1 MAARGILEFFAR
13 HKVAGNLILVLM
25 ILFGLLGMGQLNRQL
40 MPDFSIEQIQID
52 ITWPGA
58 SPQDIQANVVEPL
71 ERELLL
77 LDSVDKL
84 DATAFEGRAVV
95 MAEFDFGSNMAKA
108 LTDVQSSVARV
119 ATFPQEMERPVVRLL
134 QPSEVICNIEI
145 SGPFSESAL
154 KSYAWEIRNDLLQ
167 LGVSSVRMSGLRRSE
182 LRVEVPAETLRRLD
196 LTLEDIA
203 GRIARSSLDLPGGT
217 VDTERISRQI
227 RSERRARTAAELG
240 EVEVL
245 ASDSGE
251 RLRLK
256 DIARI
261 HETSADGEVAR
272 QVGGNPSINLNVR
285 RSRGVDSMV
294 AQQTVESYLEEFKA
308 RAPDSLKVDL
318 FDVFADQVTQRVSML
333 LTNGFGGLML
343 VLAVLYVF
351 LGGRPSFW
359 VAVGIPVSFLAAM
372 AGMAAVGLS
381 LNMISMFALIMGIGI
396 IVDDAIVV
404 SEHASKLHASGV
416 PGGEAAERASRV
428 MFPPV
433 LAASLTTL
441 AAFLPI
447 LMIEEEVG
455 SVVREL
461 PITLGLVIL
470 ASLVE
475 CFLVLPMHL
484 RSALSAQ
491 RPPAR
496 WRRRFEAGFARM
508 RDGFFSR
515 LLEGALRQR
524 YASVTTAV
532 CLFLLSITLMGTG
545 RVGFDFFPAPESD
558 LVYAN
563 FALAPGA
570 PRRDSEA
577 MVAELGRAA
586 RAAERN
592 LGAAEGELVVFG
604 VGSVATRDPGVGN
617 APLEVSGDHM
627 GVYTLE
633 LAPGD
638 IRSVRN
644 EAFIEAWKQETRR
657 AAGVEKL
664 IFFSRQIAGP
674 PGSDLDLS
682 LSGSNL
688 EDLKAAAGYVAR
700 WLVAVPGVDSVD
712 DDLPRGKQEVLLE
725 ITPAGEAMGLSAA
738 EVARQVRNAYEGA
751 VADRVPRDEE
761 ELKVLVKLPEAGPG
775 QAGLRNLYLRSR
787 TGEEVPLTEV
797 VNLRQRVGFAQIRRI
812 DGLTQVSVSAD
823 LNPALTTSGQIIR
836 ALDEQGVIRAVR
848 EQYGVSVSFKGRA
861 EQQTA
866 ALADFQMAGIVALG
880 SIYIVLAWVFARYG
894 TPLVVMSVIPF
905 GLVGAVLGHL
915 ALGFNLSMFSL
926 VALLGLAGVLV
937 NDSIILVS
945 AVQRHRDEGDSLR
958 NALLNGARE
967 RLRPVLMTSLTTIV
981 GVTPILFEAS
991 LQAQL
996 VQPLAITLVFGLMLA
1011 PPLVLIYVPCV
1022 MAIGGDLRR
1031 GLRARRTSLQTTP
1044 ARLGDT
1050 TGVA

>member
-1 MAARGILEFFAR
+1 MATNRFLVFFAR
-13 HKVAGNLILVLM
+13 HKVAGNLILALM
-25 ILFGLLGMGQLNRQL
+25 ILFGLLGLGQLNRQL

-52 ITWPGA
+52 ITWAGA

-77 LDSVDKL
+77 LDNVDKL
-84 DATAFEGRAVV
+84 DATAFDGRAVV
-95 MAEFDFGSNMAKA
+95 NAEFDFGSNMAKA
-108 LTDVQSSVARV
+108 LTDVQSAVARV

-196 LTLEDIA
+196 LTLDDVAE
-203 GRIARSSLDLPGGT
+203 RIGRSSLDLPGGT
-217 VDTERISRQI
+217 VDNERISRQI

-261 HETSADGEVAR
+261 HETSAEGEVAR
-272 QVGGNPSINLNVR
+272 RVDGHPSINLNVR
-285 RSRGVDSMV
+285 RSRGSDSMV
-294 AQQTVESYLEEFKA
+294 AQQIVEDYIETFKA
-308 RAPDSLKVDL
+308 RAPSSLKVDL
-318 FDVFADQVTQRVSML
+318 FDVFAEQVTQRVNML
-333 LTNGFGGLML
+333 LTNGFSGLLL
-343 VLAVLYVF
+343 VLAVLYLF

-416 PGGEAAERASRV
+416 PGGEAAERASQV

-433 LAASLTTL
+433 MAASLTTL

-447 LMIEEEVG
+447 LLIEEEVG
-455 SVVREL
+455 SIVREL

-484 RSALSAQ
+484 RSALGAR

-496 WRRRFEAGFARM
+496 WRQRFEVGFESLKN
-508 RDGFFSR
+508 GPFSR

-532 CLFLLSITLMGTG
+532 CLFLLSVTLMGTG

-570 PRRDSEA
+570 PRRDSEE

-586 RAAERN
+586 RAAERR
-592 LGAAEGELVVFG
+592 LGAAPEELVVFG
-604 VGSVATRDPGVGN
+604 VGAVATRDPGVGN

-674 PGSDLDLS
+674 PGADLDLS

-688 EDLKAAAGYVAR
+688 EDLKAAAGDVAR
-700 WLVAVPGVDSVD
+700 WLIAVPGVDSVD

-725 ITPAGEAMGLSAA
+725 ITPAGEAMGFSAA

-751 VADRVPRDEE
+751 LADRVPREEE

-775 QAGLRNLYLRSR
+775 QAGLRNLHLRSR
-787 TGEEVPLTEV
+787 TGQEVPLTEI

-823 LNPALTTSGQIIR
+823 LNPAITTSGQVIRAMEQQGIIR
-836 ALDEQGVIRAVR
+836 AARQ
-848 EQYGVSVSFKGRA
+848 QYGVSVTFKGRA
-861 EQQTA
+861 EQQTE
-866 ALADFQMAGIVALG
+866 ALADFRMAGIVALG

-905 GLVGAVLGHL
+905 GLVGAILGHMV
-915 ALGFNLSMFSL
+915 LGFNLSLFSL

-945 AVQRHRDEGDSLR
+945 AVQRHREEGAALVE
-958 NALLNGARE
+958 ALLDGTRE
-967 RLRPVLMTSLTTIV
+967 RLRPVLMTSITTIV
-981 GVTPILFEAS
+981 GVTPILFES
-991 LQAQL
+991 SVQAQL
-996 VQPLAITLVFGLMLA
+996 VQPLAITLVFGMMLA
-1011 PPLVLIYVPCV
+1011 PPLVLVYVPCV
-1022 MAIGGDLRR
+1022 MAIGGDVRRWLRSR
-1031 GLRARRTSLQTTP
+1031 RAATDPRPKP
-1044 ARLGDT
+1044 ASPSG
-1050 TGVA
+1050 

>member
-1 MAARGILEFFAR
+1 MAANRMLVFFTH
-13 HKVAGNLILVLM
+13 HKVAGNLILALM
-25 ILFGLLGMGQLNRQL
+25 ILFGLLGMSQLNRQL
-40 MPDFSIEQIQID
+40 MPDFTLEQIQID
-52 ITWPGA
+52 ITWTGA

-77 LDSVDKL
+77 LDNVDKL
-84 DATAFEGRAVV
+84 DATAFDGRAVV

-119 ATFPQEMERPVVRLL
+119 ATFPQEMERPVIRLL

-196 LTLEDIA
+196 LTLDDVA
-203 GRIARSSLDLPGGT
+203 QRIARSSLDLPAGT
-217 VDTERISRQI
+217 VDTERISRQV
-227 RSERRARTAAELG
+227 RSERRVRTAAELG

-272 QVGGNPSINLNVR
+272 RVGEHPSINLNVR

-294 AQQTVESYLEEFKA
+294 AQQIVEGYLEEFKA
-308 RAPDSLKVDL
+308 RAPSSLKVDL
-318 FDVFADQVTQRVSML
+318 FDVFADQVTQRVNML
-333 LTNGFGGLML
+333 LTNGFGGLIL
-343 VLAVLYVF
+343 VLAVLYLF

-359 VAVGIPVSFLAAM
+359 VAIGIPVSFLASM

-381 LNMISMFALIMGIGI
+381 LNLISMFALIMGIGI

-404 SEHASKLHASGV
+404 SEHAGKLHASGT
-416 PGGEAAERASRV
+416 PGGEAAVRAAQI

-433 LAASLTTL
+433 MAASLTTL

-447 LMIEEEVG
+447 LLIEEEVG
-455 SVVREL
+455 SVVKEL
-461 PITLGLVIL
+461 PITLSLVIL

-484 RSALSAQ
+484 RSALSKQ

-496 WRRRFEAGFARM
+496 WRRRFEVGFARF
-508 RDGFFSR
+508 RDRPFSR
-515 LLEGALRQR
+515 FLNSALRQR
-524 YASVTTAV
+524 YASVMTAV
-532 CLFLLSITLMGTG
+532 CLFLLSITLMATG

-563 FALAPGA
+563 FSLAPGA
-570 PRRDSEA
+570 PRRDSEE

-586 RAAERN
+586 RAAERR
-592 LGAAEGELVVFG
+592 LGAAPGELVAFG
-604 VGSVATRDPGVGN
+604 VGSVATRDPGIGN
-617 APLEVSGDHM
+617 APLEVSGDHL

-638 IRSVRN
+638 VRSVRN

-674 PGSDLDLS
+674 PGSDVDLS
-682 LSGSNL
+682 LSGSSL

-725 ITPAGEAMGLSAA
+725 ITPAGEAMSFSAQ

-751 VADRVPRDEE
+751 LADRVPRDEE

-787 TGEEVPLTEV
+787 SGEEVPLTEV

-823 LNPALTTSGQIIR
+823 LNPTMTTSGQVIRAMEEQGIIR
-836 ALDEQGVIRAVR
+836 AIR
-848 EQYGVSVSFKGRA
+848 EQYGVSVNFKGRA
-861 EQQTA
+861 EQQTE
-866 ALADFQMAGIVALG
+866 ALADFRMAGIVALG

-905 GLVGAVLGHL
+905 GLVGAILGHMV
-915 ALGFNLSMFSL
+915 LGFNLSMFSL

-945 AVQRHRDEGDSLR
+945 AVQRHRDKGDSLME
-958 NALLNGARE
+958 ALQAGARE
-967 RLRPVLMTSLTTIV
+967 RLRPVLMTSITTIV

-996 VQPLAITLVFGLMLA
+996 LQPLAITLVFGLMLA
-1011 PPLVLIYVPCV
+1011 PLLVLVYVPCV

-1031 GLRARRTSLQTTP
+1031 WLRAWRSRRTTSDPTPVSL
-1044 ARLGDT
+1044 
-1050 TGVA
+1050 TG

>member
-1 MAARGILEFFAR
+1 MAANRILVFFAR
-13 HKVAGNLILVLM
+13 HRVAGNLILALM
-25 ILFGLLGMGQLNRQL
+25 ILFGLLGLGQLNRQL
-40 MPDFSIEQIQID
+40 MPDFTLEQIQID
-52 ITWPGA
+52 ITWAGA
-58 SPQDIQANVVEPL
+58 SPQDIQTNVIEPL
-71 ERELLL
+71 ERELVL
-77 LDSVDKL
+77 LDNVDKL
-84 DATAFEGRAVV
+84 DATAFEGRAVLQ
-95 MAEFDFGSNMAKA
+95 AEFDFGSNMAKA
-108 LTDVQSSVARV
+108 LTDVQSAVARV
-119 ATFPQEMERPVVRLL
+119 ATFPQEMERPVVRLI
-134 QPSEVICNIEI
+134 QPSEIICNIEI
-145 SGPFSESAL
+145 SGPFSESTL

-167 LGVSSVRMSGLRRSE
+167 RGISSVRMRGLRKSE
-182 LRVEVPAETLRRLD
+182 LRVEVPAATLRRLD
-196 LTLEDIA
+196 LTLDDVA
-203 GRIARSSLDLPGGT
+203 QRIARSSLDLPGGT
-217 VDTERISRQI
+217 LDTERISRQI

-245 ASDSGE
+245 ATDSGE

-261 HETSADGEVAR
+261 HETAAQGEVAR
-272 QVGGNPSINLNVR
+272 KVGEHPSINLNVR
-285 RSRGVDSMV
+285 RSRGVDSMI
-294 AQQTVESYLEEFKA
+294 AQQMVESYLEEFKA
-308 RAPDSLKVDL
+308 RAPGSLRVDL
-318 FDVFADQVTQRVSML
+318 YDVFADQVTQRVNML
-333 LTNGFGGLML
+333 LANGFGGLIL
-343 VLAVLYVF
+343 VLAVLYLF
-351 LGGRPSFW
+351 LGGRPAFW
-359 VAVGIPVSFLAAM
+359 VAIGIPVSFLAAM

-404 SEHASKLHASGV
+404 SEHAGKLHASGV

-433 LAASLTTL
+433 MAASLTTL

-455 SVVREL
+455 SVIKEL

-484 RSALSAQ
+484 RSALARQ

-496 WRRRFEAGFARM
+496 WRERFETGFARF
-508 RDGFFSR
+508 RDGLFSR
-515 LLEGALRQR
+515 LLERALRQR
-524 YASVTTAV
+524 YASVTTAL
-532 CLFLLSITLMGTG
+532 CLFLLSIALMGTG

-563 FALAPGA
+563 FSLAPGA
-570 PRRDSEA
+570 PRRDSEE

-586 RAAERN
+586 RVAERQ
-592 LGAAEGELVVFG
+592 LGAAPGELIAFG

-617 APLEVSGDHM
+617 APLEVSGDHL

-638 IRSVRN
+638 TRSIRN
-644 EAFIEAWKQETRR
+644 EAFLEAWKRETERG
-657 AAGVEKL
+657 AGVEKL
-664 IFFSRQIAGP
+664 IFFSRQVAGP
-674 PGSDLDLS
+674 PGSDVDLS
-682 LSGSNL
+682 LSGGSL
-688 EDLKAAAGYVAR
+688 EDLKAAAGLVAR
-700 WLVAVPGVDSVD
+700 WLAAAPGVDSVD

-725 ITPAGEAMGLSAA
+725 ITPAGEAMGFSAA

-751 VADRVPRDEE
+751 LADRVPRDEE

-787 TGEEVPLTEV
+787 SGEEVPLTEV

-823 LNPALTTSGQIIR
+823 LNPALTTSGQIVR
-836 ALDEQGVIRAVR
+836 ALEEQGVIRAVR
-848 EQYGVSVSFKGRA
+848 EQYGVSVDFKGRT
-861 EQQTA
+861 EQQSA
-866 ALADFQMAGIVALG
+866 ALADFRMAGIVALG

-905 GLVGAVLGHL
+905 GLVGAILGHMVF
-915 ALGFNLSMFSL
+915 GFNLSMFSL

-945 AVQRHRDEGDSLR
+945 AVQRRRDDGDSLME
-958 NALLNGARE
+958 ALRHGARE

-981 GVTPILFEAS
+981 GVTPILFEGS

-1011 PPLVLIYVPCV
+1011 PPLVLIYVPCM
-1022 MAIGGDLRR
+1022 MAISSDARHWFK
-1031 GLRARRTSLQTTP
+1031 ARRTAEAPAPGPASL
-1044 ARLGDT
+1044 AG
-1050 TGVA
+1050 

>member
-1 MAARGILEFFAR
+1 MATNRFLVFFAR
-13 HKVAGNLILVLM
+13 HKVAGNLILALM
-25 ILFGLLGMGQLNRQL
+25 ILFGLLGLGQLNRQL

-52 ITWPGA
+52 ITWAGA

-77 LDSVDKL
+77 DNVDKL
-84 DATAFEGRAVV
+84 DATAFDGRAVV
-95 MAEFDFGSNMAKA
+95 NAEFDFGSNMAKA
-108 LTDVQSSVARV
+108 LTDVQSAVARV

-196 LTLEDIA
+196 LTLDDVAE
-203 GRIARSSLDLPGGT
+203 RIGRSSLDLPGGT
-217 VDTERISRQI
+217 VDNERISRQI

-261 HETSADGEVAR
+261 HETSAEGEVAR
-272 QVGGNPSINLNVR
+272 RVDGHPSINLNVR
-285 RSRGVDSMV
+285 RSRGSDSMV
-294 AQQTVESYLEEFKA
+294 AQQIVEDYIETFKA
-308 RAPDSLKVDL
+308 RAPSSLKVDL
-318 FDVFADQVTQRVSML
+318 FDVFAEQVTQRVNML
-333 LTNGFGGLML
+333 LTNGFSGLLL
-343 VLAVLYVF
+343 VLAVLYLF

-416 PGGEAAERASRV
+416 PGGEAAERASQV

-433 LAASLTTL
+433 MAASLTTL

-447 LMIEEEVG
+447 LLIEEEVG
-455 SVVREL
+455 SIVREL

-484 RSALSAQ
+484 RSALGAR

-496 WRRRFEAGFARM
+496 WRQRFEAGFESLKN
-508 RDGFFSR
+508 GPFSR

-532 CLFLLSITLMGTG
+532 CLFLLSVTLMGTG

-570 PRRDSEA
+570 PRRDSEE

-586 RAAERN
+586 RAAERR
-592 LGAAEGELVVFG
+592 LGAAPEELVVFG
-604 VGSVATRDPGVGN
+604 VGAVATRDPGVGN

-674 PGSDLDLS
+674 PGADLDLS

-688 EDLKAAAGYVAR
+688 EDLKAAAGDVAR
-700 WLVAVPGVDSVD
+700 WLIAVPGVDSVD

-725 ITPAGEAMGLSAA
+725 ITPAGEAMGFSAA

-751 VADRVPRDEE
+751 LADRVPREEE

-775 QAGLRNLYLRSR
+775 QAGLRNLHLRSR
-787 TGEEVPLTEV
+787 TGQEVPLTEI

-823 LNPALTTSGQIIR
+823 LNPAITTSGQVIRAMEQQGIIR
-836 ALDEQGVIRAVR
+836 AARQ
-848 EQYGVSVSFKGRA
+848 QYGVSVNFKGRA
-861 EQQTA
+861 EQQTE
-866 ALADFQMAGIVALG
+866 ALADFRMAGIVALG

-905 GLVGAVLGHL
+905 GLVGAILGHMV
-915 ALGFNLSMFSL
+915 LGFNLSLFSL

-945 AVQRHRDEGDSLR
+945 AVQRHREEGAALVE
-958 NALLNGARE
+958 ALLDGTRE
-967 RLRPVLMTSLTTIV
+967 RLRPVLMTSITTIV
-981 GVTPILFEAS
+981 GVTPILFES
-991 LQAQL
+991 SVQAQL
-996 VQPLAITLVFGLMLA
+996 VQPLAITLVFGMMLA
-1011 PPLVLIYVPCV
+1011 PPLVLVYVPCV
-1022 MAIGGDLRR
+1022 MAIGGD
-1031 GLRARRTSLQTTP
+1031 ARRWLRSRRAATDPRPKPASLS
-1044 ARLGDT
+1044 G
-1050 TGVA
+1050 

>member
-1 MAARGILEFFAR
+1 
-13 HKVAGNLILVLM
+13 
-25 ILFGLLGMGQLNRQL
+25 
-40 MPDFSIEQIQID
+40 
-52 ITWPGA
+52 
-58 SPQDIQANVVEPL
+58 
-71 ERELLL
+71 
-77 LDSVDKL
+77 
-84 DATAFEGRAVV
+84 
-95 MAEFDFGSNMAKA
+95 MAKA
-108 LTDVQSSVARV
+108 LTDVQSAVARV

-196 LTLEDIA
+196 LTLDDVAE
-203 GRIARSSLDLPGGT
+203 RIGRSSLDLPGGT
-217 VDTERISRQI
+217 VDNERISRQI

-261 HETSADGEVAR
+261 HETSAEGEVAR
-272 QVGGNPSINLNVR
+272 RVDGHPSINLNVR
-285 RSRGVDSMV
+285 RSRGSDSMV
-294 AQQTVESYLEEFKA
+294 AQQIVEDYIETFKA
-308 RAPDSLKVDL
+308 RAPSSLKVDL
-318 FDVFADQVTQRVSML
+318 FDVFAEQVTQRVNML
-333 LTNGFGGLML
+333 LTNGFSGLLL
-343 VLAVLYVF
+343 VLAVLYLF

-416 PGGEAAERASRV
+416 PGGEAAERASQV

-433 LAASLTTL
+433 MAASLTTL

-447 LMIEEEVG
+447 LLIEEEVG
-455 SVVREL
+455 SIVREL

-484 RSALSAQ
+484 RSALGAR

-496 WRRRFEAGFARM
+496 WRQRFEVGFESLKN
-508 RDGFFSR
+508 GPFSR

-532 CLFLLSITLMGTG
+532 CLFLLSVTLMGTG

-570 PRRDSEA
+570 PRRDSEE

-586 RAAERN
+586 RAAERR
-592 LGAAEGELVVFG
+592 LGAAPEELVVFG
-604 VGSVATRDPGVGN
+604 VGAVATRDPGVGN

-674 PGSDLDLS
+674 PGADLDLS

-688 EDLKAAAGYVAR
+688 EDLKAAAGDVAR
-700 WLVAVPGVDSVD
+700 WLIAVPGVDSVD

-725 ITPAGEAMGLSAA
+725 ITPAGEAMGFSAA

-751 VADRVPRDEE
+751 LADRVPREEE

-775 QAGLRNLYLRSR
+775 QAGLRNLHLRSR
-787 TGEEVPLTEV
+787 TGQEVPLTEI

-812 DGLTQVSVSAD
+812 DGLTQV
-823 LNPALTTSGQIIR
+823 R
-836 ALDEQGVIRAVR
+836 ALRNAAGGDERHSLRLGGRHPGAHGAGLQSQPVQPSGAAGAGGRFSERFDHPGVGGAAASGGRRRPGGSAAGRHAGTAEAGADDQHHNDRGRHADSVR
-848 EQYGVSVSFKGRA
+848 EQRA
-861 EQQTA
+861 SA
-866 ALADFQMAGIVALG
+866 AGSAAGD
-880 SIYIVLAWVFARYG
+880 
-894 TPLVVMSVIPF
+894 
-905 GLVGAVLGHL
+905 H
-915 ALGFNLSMFSL
+915 
-926 VALLGLAGVLV
+926 AGV
-937 NDSIILVS
+937 
-945 AVQRHRDEGDSLR
+945 RDD
-958 NALLNGARE
+958 AGAAA
-967 RLRPVLMTSLTTIV
+967 
-981 GVTPILFEAS
+981 GA
-991 LQAQL
+991 
-996 VQPLAITLVFGLMLA
+996 
-1011 PPLVLIYVPCV
+1011 
-1022 MAIGGDLRR
+1022 
-1031 GLRARRTSLQTTP
+1031 GLRALRHGHRRRCAPLAALSP
-1044 ARLGDT
+1044 RRDRSKAKARLAKRIAAPPGPSFPA
-1050 TGVA
+1050 GGA

>member
-1 MAARGILEFFAR
+1 MATNRFLVFFAR
-13 HKVAGNLILVLM
+13 HKVAGNLILALM
-25 ILFGLLGMGQLNRQL
+25 ILFGLLGLGQLNRQL

-52 ITWPGA
+52 ITWAGA

-77 LDSVDKL
+77 LDNVDKL
-84 DATAFEGRAVV
+84 DATAFDGRAVV
-95 MAEFDFGSNMAKA
+95 NAEFDFGSNMAKA
-108 LTDVQSSVARV
+108 LTDVQSAVARV

-196 LTLEDIA
+196 LTLDDVAE
-203 GRIARSSLDLPGGT
+203 RIGRSSLDLPGGT
-217 VDTERISRQI
+217 VDNERISRQI

-261 HETSADGEVAR
+261 HETSAEGEVAR
-272 QVGGNPSINLNVR
+272 RVDGHPSINLNVR
-285 RSRGVDSMV
+285 RSRGSDSMV
-294 AQQTVESYLEEFKA
+294 AQQIVEDYIETFKA
-308 RAPDSLKVDL
+308 RAPSSLKVDL
-318 FDVFADQVTQRVSML
+318 FDVFAEQVTQRVNML
-333 LTNGFGGLML
+333 LTNGFSGLLL
-343 VLAVLYVF
+343 VLAVLYLF

-416 PGGEAAERASRV
+416 PGGEAAERASQV

-433 LAASLTTL
+433 MAASLTTL

-447 LMIEEEVG
+447 LLIEEEVG
-455 SVVREL
+455 SIVREL

-475 CFLVLPMHL
+475 CFFVLPMHL
-484 RSALSAQ
+484 RSALGAQ

-496 WRRRFEAGFARM
+496 WRQRFEAGFESLKN
-508 RDGFFSR
+508 GPFSR

-532 CLFLLSITLMGTG
+532 CLFLLSVTLMGTG

-570 PRRDSEA
+570 PRRDSEE

-586 RAAERN
+586 RAAERR
-592 LGAAEGELVVFG
+592 LGAAPEELVVFG
-604 VGSVATRDPGVGN
+604 VGAVATRDPGVGN

-674 PGSDLDLS
+674 PGADLDLS

-688 EDLKAAAGYVAR
+688 EDLKAAAGDVAR
-700 WLVAVPGVDSVD
+700 WLIAVPGVDSVD

-725 ITPAGEAMGLSAA
+725 ITPAGEAMGFSAA

-751 VADRVPRDEE
+751 LADRVPREEE

-775 QAGLRNLYLRSR
+775 QAGLRNLHLRSR
-787 TGEEVPLTEV
+787 TGQEVPLTEI

-823 LNPALTTSGQIIR
+823 LNPAITTSGQVIRAMEQQGIIR
-836 ALDEQGVIRAVR
+836 AARQ
-848 EQYGVSVSFKGRA
+848 QYGVSVNFKGRA
-861 EQQTA
+861 EQQTE
-866 ALADFQMAGIVALG
+866 ALADFRMAGIVALG

-905 GLVGAVLGHL
+905 GLVGAILGHMV
-915 ALGFNLSMFSL
+915 LGFNLSLFSL

-945 AVQRHRDEGDSLR
+945 AVQRHREEGDSLME
-958 NALLNGARE
+958 ALLDGTRE
-967 RLRPVLMTSLTTIV
+967 RLRPVLMTSITTIV
-981 GVTPILFEAS
+981 GVTPILFES
-991 LQAQL
+991 SVQAQL
-996 VQPLAITLVFGLMLA
+996 VQPLAITLVFGMMLA
-1011 PPLVLIYVPCV
+1011 PPLVLVYVPCV
-1022 MAIGGDLRR
+1022 MAIGGDVRRWLRSR
-1031 GLRARRTSLQTTP
+1031 RAATDPRPKPASLS
-1044 ARLGDT
+1044 G
-1050 TGVA
+1050 

>member
-1 MAARGILEFFAR
+1 MAANRLLVFFAR
-13 HKVAGNLILVLM
+13 HRVAGNLILALM
-25 ILFGLLGMGQLNRQL
+25 ILFGLLGLGQLNRQL

-52 ITWPGA
+52 ITWAGA
-58 SPQDIQANVVEPL
+58 SPQDIQSNVVEPL

-77 LDSVDKL
+77 LDNVDKL
-84 DATAFEGRAVV
+84 DATAFDGRAVIAV
-95 MAEFDFGSNMAKA
+95 EFDFGSNMAKA
-108 LTDVQSSVARV
+108 LTDAQSAVARV

-154 KSYAWEIRNDLLQ
+154 KSHAWEIRNDLLQ
-167 LGVSSVRMSGLRRSE
+167 LGISSVRMSGLRRSE

-196 LTLEDIA
+196 LTLDDIA
-203 GRIARSSLDLPGGT
+203 ERIARSSLDLPGGA
-217 VDTERISRQI
+217 VDNERISRQI

-261 HETSADGEVAR
+261 HETSAEGEVAR
-272 QVGGNPSINLNVR
+272 RVGEHPSINLNVR
-285 RSRGVDSMV
+285 RSRGADSMV
-294 AQQTVESYLEEFKA
+294 SQQIVENYLEEFKA
-308 RAPDSLKVDL
+308 RAPGSLRVDL
-318 FDVFADQVTQRVSML
+318 FDVFAEQVTQRVNML
-333 LTNGFGGLML
+333 LTNGCGGLLL
-343 VLAVLYVF
+343 VLAVLYLF

-404 SEHASKLHASGV
+404 SEHASKLHASGA
-416 PGGEAAERASRV
+416 PGGEAAERASQV

-447 LMIEEEVG
+447 LLIEEEVG
-455 SVVREL
+455 SIVREL

-470 ASLVE
+470 ASLAE

-484 RSALSAQ
+484 RSALGAQ

-496 WRRRFEAGFARM
+496 WRQQFEAGFERL

-515 LLEGALRQR
+515 LLESALRQR

-532 CLFLLSITLMGTG
+532 CLFLLSITLMGAG

-586 RAAERN
+586 RAAERR
-592 LGAAEGELVVFG
+592 LGADPGELVAFG

-644 EAFIEAWKQETRR
+644 EAFIDAWKQETRR

-674 PGSDLDLS
+674 PGADLDLS

-700 WLVAVPGVDSVD
+700 WLMAVPGVDSVD
-712 DDLPRGKQEVLLE
+712 DDLPHGKQEVLLE
-725 ITPAGEAMGLSAA
+725 ITPAGEAMGFSAA

-751 VADRVPRDEE
+751 LADRVPREEE

-775 QAGLRNLYLRSR
+775 QAGLRNLHLRSR
-787 TGEEVPLTEV
+787 AGQEVPLTEI

-823 LNPALTTSGQIIR
+823 LNPAVTTSGQVIRAMEQQGIIR
-836 ALDEQGVIRAVR
+836 AARQ
-848 EQYGVSVSFKGRA
+848 QYGVSVTFKGRA
-861 EQQTA
+861 EQQTE
-866 ALADFQMAGIVALG
+866 ALADFRMAGIVALG

-905 GLVGAVLGHL
+905 GLVGAILGHM
-915 ALGFNLSMFSL
+915 ALGFNLSLFSL

-945 AVQRHRDEGDSLR
+945 AVQRHREQGDSLME
-958 NALLNGARE
+958 ALRAGARE
-967 RLRPVLMTSLTTIV
+967 RLRPVLMTSITTIA
-981 GVTPILFEAS
+981 GIAPILFES
-991 LQAQL
+991 SVQAQL
-996 VQPLAITLVFGLMLA
+996 VQPLAITLVFGMMLA
-1011 PPLVLIYVPCV
+1011 PPLVLVYVPCV
-1022 MAIGGDLRR
+1022 MAIGGD
-1031 GLRARRTSLQTTP
+1031 ARRWLRSRRSRP
-1044 ARLGDT
+1044 AKAEPET
-1050 TGVA
+1050 ASATG